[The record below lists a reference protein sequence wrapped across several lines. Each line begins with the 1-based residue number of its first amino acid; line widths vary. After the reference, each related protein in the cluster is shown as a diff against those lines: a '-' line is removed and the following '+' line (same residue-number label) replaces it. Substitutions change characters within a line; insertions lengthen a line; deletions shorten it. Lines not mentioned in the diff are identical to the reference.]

1 VKVHHD
7 ERVANCIEPEPCG
20 FIRQGR
26 SEASV
31 AARSPAMEPRKAFV
45 LDADAVDR
53 AEGDAGGAS
62 SRALVWSGVVEEP
75 GMCVSSLYLGNREIS
90 CLAGRLRRP
99 AGPCREGEEP

>member
-7 ERVANCIEPEPCG
+7 EGVANRIEPEPCG
-20 FIRQGR
+20 FVREGR

-31 AARSPAMEPRKAFV
+31 GAHRPAIEPRKALV

-62 SRALVWSGVVEEP
+62 SRASVWSGVVGDP
-75 GMCVSSLYLGNREIS
+75 GMCVSSLYLGNREVS
-90 CLAGRLRRP
+90 CPAGRLRRR